1 MADFNEALALTKN
14 NEGGYSNNPSDS
26 GGETYKGISRNN
38 WPHWNG
44 WLQIDHIKSTYGTDA
59 HTINQ
64 YGAQDPVLQNDVDVF
79 YKANFW
85 DVNNLDKFNDQ
96 QIANSVY
103 DFGVNSGTGRAARV
117 LQGVLGVTQDGQIGS
132 GTLSALNSKDPE
144 TVYNA
149 FNAQRKKLYEAWAQK
164 PGQAQFLHSWLS
176 RLTPYQA

>member
-1 MADFNEALALTKN
+1 MADFKQALALTKN
-14 NEGGYSNNPSDS
+14 NEGGYSNNKEDS

-38 WPHWNG
+38 WPNWKG
-44 WLQIDHIKSTYGTDA
+44 WADIDEIKKEHGTDA
-59 HTINQ
+59 HTINVNA
-64 YGAQDPVLQNDVDVF
+64 AQDPVLQELVDFF
-79 YKANFW
+79 YKTNFW
-85 DVNNLDKFNDQ
+85 DVNSLDKFNDQ

-103 DFGVNSGTGRAARV
+103 DFGVNSGTGRAAKV
-117 LQGVLGVTQDGQIGS
+117 LQGVLGVTQDGQIGN